1 MAVSRSRAR
10 NKGLNRVA
18 ASRGNARNPMG
29 TFRGGLGSSVGAPG
43 APAPA
48 ATLGRGGAGVPRN
61 QQCPAGQRPARNPD
75 TGQMT
80 CVPGEQ
86 SLQET
91 EGLQSREQR
100 AIAQNQTRGP
110 GSPGLRRPKGP
121 GGPGY

>member
-48 ATLGRGGAGVPRN
+48 ATLGRGGPKS
-61 QQCPAGQRPARNPD
+61 D
-75 TGQMT
+75 TGT
-80 CVPGEQ
+80 WL
-86 SLQET
+86 SRFAET
-91 EGLQSREQR
+91 
-100 AIAQNQTRGP
+100 
-110 GSPGLRRPKGP
+110 
-121 GGPGY
+121 